1 MLIVGIDGQN
11 QVRCCEE
18 GVRCNYTYEGRAI
31 VLKDACPALF
41 FTYYAGCRCF
51 SKRNFSKSL
60 TKCRYVYS
68 NSSEALPQLFVNF
81 TLKVLLD
88 RPSAMRFR
96 QPPSFQFLYS
106 LNLFLQLQR
115 NAIQRGNQYG

>member
-41 FTYYAGCRCF
+41 FTYMQDAGASPRET
-51 SKRNFSKSL
+51 SAK
-60 TKCRYVYS
+60 
-68 NSSEALPQLFVNF
+68 ALWN
-81 TLKVLLD
+81 TGMSTRIAEK
-88 RPSAMRFR
+88 
-96 QPPSFQFLYS
+96 YS
-106 LNLFLQLQR
+106 LNYLSALF
-115 NAIQRGNQYG
+115 